1 MLYIISMYYFL
12 LKIYKT
18 NKLFLQD
25 KYIAKIIYLCYNVFI
40 IYIERKIV
48 MEEKYVTEQNA
59 PVSLQKQQET
69 YPAVQDTAQINVQNT
84 KFCKHCGG
92 KIPADAVLCTLCG
105 RQVEDI
111 SQQVSPQ
118 PQIIINNDNI
128 NTNTNTNMVG
138 VPGMRAKNKWVSVL
152 LCLFLGVFGVHRF
165 YEGKIG
171 TGLIY
176 LLTFGLFGVGAPID
190 ILIMPFKPNPYYV

>member
-1 MLYIISMYYFL
+1 M

-25 KYIAKIIYLCYNVFI
+25 KYIAKIICLCYNMFI
-40 IYIERKIV
+40 IYIERKIA
-48 MEEKYVTEQNA
+48 MEEKYMTEQDTS
-59 PVSLQKQQET
+59 VTLQKQQEA
-69 YPAVQDTAQINVQNT
+69 YPAAQVNVQSAVQNT

-105 RQVEDI
+105 RQVEEL
-111 SQQVSPQ
+111 SQSAQQ

-138 VPGMRAKNKWVSVL
+138 VPGMRAKNKWVAVL
-152 LCLFLGVFGVHRF
+152 LCFFLGVFGIHRF

-176 LLTFGLFGVGAPID
+176 LLTFGIGGVGVLID
-190 ILIMPFKPNPYYV
+190 FIILLFKPNPYYV

>member
-1 MLYIISMYYFL
+1 MQENY
-12 LKIYKT
+12 T
-18 NKLFLQD
+18 
-25 KYIAKIIYLCYNVFI
+25 
-40 IYIERKIV
+40 
-48 MEEKYVTEQNA
+48 TEQDIS

-69 YPAVQDTAQINVQNT
+69 TVAQNT

-92 KIPADAVLCTLCG
+92 KIPSDAVLCTLCG
-105 RQVEDI
+105 RQVEEI
-111 SQQVSPQ
+111 SQPVAAQ

-138 VPGMRAKNKWVSVL
+138 VPGMRQKNKWVAVL

-171 TGLIY
+171 TGLLY
-176 LLTFGLFGVGAPID
+176 LFTFGISGVGVLID
-190 ILIMPFKPNPYYV
+190 LIILLFKPNPYYV